1 MKIDQNPEISFLKKK
16 LPDLEKSKEVTRAN
30 KLREKFELDEQL
42 ENSPIQD
49 YLDRIDRILKTER
62 PEGRT
67 GADLLSEKIKA
78 EFVLDIQ
85 NEELVSKLANDLYE
99 SEKRQAI
106 NQGRGGDMENL
117 DNEEVLE
124 KYKNA
129 IVEKYEI
136 QQKTLD
142 NWLSYLKDSD
152 DYPAWFKYY
161 AVRGLSEMGRF
172 YRDEARYAER
182 TKDTIAP
189 FPERNSE
196 SLGFVRRS
204 LEMQMEFDTF
214 PIPEEVEKDII
225 ENTVLDEETEKKIKE
240 KSKPEY
246 IEEARKGALK
256 NLRNKKRAEYVKAN
270 KIKQVENFLIP
281 YIYEKDEEK
290 QKELV
295 DEFLKRLETGDFAKL
310 YAFAQVET
318 AGSMNRESI
327 AGEWVKHPQGG
338 DYKKLEESLYGKGTG
353 WCTAEGSAKD
363 HVQQGDF
370 YVYYTKNRDG
380 LNTEPRIAIRTI
392 NGQIEEIRG
401 VNPQQELEPQLVDI
415 AKEKYKDLPGAEKY
429 EKKDLDMR
437 KMTEIYNKSFSE
449 NKQTGEKEYLN
460 PKLSKEELEFLYE
473 MNGQVEGFGYQKDPR
488 IDELLSQR
496 NAQEDMLVIFDC
508 TREQVARNVNEVDGN
523 TKAYIGEWNVDVFQ
537 KLKNFPQIEHLY
549 KKFPK
554 EKIFM
559 MTLDTD
565 PSIQKAEDVEN
576 RIIERGVWSS
586 NYAKDLLTKTE
597 FSKQKE
603 KYELVR
609 FTVSELGLKNVTTD
623 EIYKRAEELGLE
635 LCPAEVGPHLRFA
648 YDGNEWMYI
657 AMRQIAS
664 RGGVLRVFYLSSGGA
679 GRRLDAGAA
688 GPRGKWDDDGR
699 FVFRFRRPAQQY

>member
-1 MKIDQNPEISFLKKK
+1 MKFSENPEVSFLKKK

-30 KLREKFELDEQL
+30 KIKEKFQLDEQL
-42 ENSPIQD
+42 ENSPIQE

-67 GADLLSEKIKA
+67 GADLLIQKIKA
-78 EFVLDIQ
+78 EFVLDIE

-106 NQGRGGDMENL
+106 NQGRGGDIENL
-117 DNEEVLE
+117 DEEE
-124 KYKNA
+124 AIERYKNS
-129 IVEKYEI
+129 IIEKYEI
-136 QQKTLD
+136 QQETLD

-152 DYPAWFKYY
+152 DYPMWFKYY
-161 AVRGLSEMGRF
+161 TLRGLSDMGRF

-214 PIPEEVEKDII
+214 GVPEEVEKDIL
-225 ENTVLDEETEKKIKE
+225 ENTVLDEETEKRILE
-240 KSKPEY
+240 KSKPEFV
-246 IEEARKGALK
+246 EEARKGALK
-256 NLRNKKRAEYVKAN
+256 NLRNKKRGEFIRQN
-270 KIKQVENFLIP
+270 KIKRAEGFLAP
-281 YIYEKDEEK
+281 YILEKDEEK

-327 AGEWVKHPQGG
+327 VGEWVKYPQGG
-338 DYKKLEESLYGKGTG
+338 DYKQLEQSLYGKGTG
-353 WCTAEGSAKD
+353 WCTAEGSAKC
-363 HVQQGDF
+363 HVEQGDF
-370 YVYYTKNRDG
+370 YVYYTKNKQG

-392 NGQIEEIRG
+392 NGEIAEIRG

-429 EKKDLDMR
+429 EKKDRDMR
-437 KMTEIYNKSFSE
+437 KMTEIYNKSFIE
-449 NKQTGEKEYLN
+449 DKQTGEKKYLN

-473 MNGQVEGFGYQKDPR
+473 MKSPIEGFGYQKDPR
-488 IDELLSQR
+488 IVELLAER
-496 NAQEDMLVIFDC
+496 NIEEDMLVIFDC
-508 TREQVARNVNEVDGN
+508 TQEQVARNINEVNEN
-523 TKAYIGEWNVDVFQ
+523 TKAYVGEWSVEVFQ

-549 KKFPK
+549 KKFPE

-559 MTLDTD
+559 MTLETD
-565 PSIQKAEDVEN
+565 PSIDSPQKAEQKMTDKGIFISDWEKN
-576 RIIERGVWSS
+576 IL
-586 NYAKDLLTKTE
+586 YKTE
-597 FSKQKE
+597 FSKKVE
-603 KYELVR
+603 KYDLVR
-609 FTVSELGLKNVTTD
+609 FTASELGLTSATTD
-623 EIYKRAEELGLE
+623 QIYQKAQDLGLE
-635 LCPAEVGPHLRFA
+635 LCPAEVGPQLRLK
-648 YDGNEWMYI
+648 YGGGEWMLIVMKRIVDRDGSPYVFSLGSDG
-657 AMRQIAS
+657 AELELYAGTAS
-664 RGGVLRVFYLSSGGA
+664 
-679 GRRLDAGAA
+679 
-688 GPRGKWDDDGR
+688 PGKRWYGDYWL
-699 FVFRFRRPAQQY
+699 VFRFRR

>member
-1 MKIDQNPEISFLKKK
+1 MKTNENPEISFLKKK
-16 LPDLEKSKEVTRAN
+16 LPELEKSKEVTRASAV
-30 KLREKFELDEQL
+30 KEKFEFEETFEQ
-42 ENSPIQD
+42 SPIKD
-49 YLDRIDRILKTER
+49 YLDRVEKILKTER

-67 GADLLSEKIKA
+67 GADLLIEKIKS

-85 NEELVSKLANDLYE
+85 DEDLITKLANDLYE

-106 NQGRGGDMENL
+106 NQGRGGDIENL
-117 DNEEVLE
+117 DEEE
-124 KYKNA
+124 AIERYKNS
-129 IVEKYEI
+129 IIEKYEI
-136 QQKTLD
+136 QQETLD

-152 DYPAWFKYY
+152 DYPMWFKYY
-161 AVRGLSEMGRF
+161 TLRGLSDMGRF

-214 PIPEEVEKDII
+214 RVPEEVEKDIL
-225 ENTVLDEETEKKIKE
+225 ENTVLDEETEKRILE
-240 KSKPEY
+240 KSKPEFV
-246 IEEARKGALK
+246 EEARKGALK
-256 NLRNKKRAEYVKAN
+256 NLRNKKRGEFIRQN
-270 KIKQVENFLIP
+270 KIKRAEGFLAP
-281 YIYEKDEEK
+281 YILEKDEEK

-327 AGEWVKHPQGG
+327 VGEWIKYPQGG
-338 DYKKLEESLYGKGTG
+338 DYKKLAESLYGKGTG

-363 HVQQGDF
+363 QVEQGDF
-370 YVYYTKNRDG
+370 YVYYTKNKQG

-401 VNPQQELEPQLVDI
+401 VNPQQELEPELVDI

-429 EKKDLDMR
+429 EKKDRDMR

-460 PKLSKEELEFLYE
+460 PNLSKEELEFLYE
-473 MNGQVEGFGYQKDPR
+473 MKSPIEGFGYQKDPR
-488 IDELLSQR
+488 IVELLVER
-496 NAQEDMLVIFDC
+496 NIEEDMLVIFDC
-508 TREQVARNVNEVDGN
+508 TQEQVARNINEVNEN
-523 TKAYIGEWNVDVFQ
+523 TKAYVGEWSVEVFQ
-537 KLKNFPQIEHLY
+537 KVKNFPQIEHLY
-549 KKFPK
+549 KKFPE

-559 MTLDTD
+559 MTLETD
-565 PSIQKAEDVEN
+565 PSIQNAEDVEN
-576 RIIERGVWSS
+576 KIIEKGMWST

-609 FTVSELGLKNVTTD
+609 FTVSELGLTNATTD
-623 EIYKRAEELGLE
+623 DIYKKAEELGLE
-635 LCPAEVGPHLRFA
+635 LCPAEVGPQLRLQ
-648 YDGNEWMYI
+648 YESGEWMRI
-657 AMRQIAS
+657 AMNQITDRDGTAFVFALDADGAERGLFADTAS
-664 RGGVLRVFYLSSGGA
+664 PDKGWGGVY
-679 GRRLDAGAA
+679 
-688 GPRGKWDDDGR
+688 R
-699 FVFRFRRPAQQY
+699 FVFRFRR